1 MTALRI
7 KTVEEKLQKLQEF
20 IDKLEELKKI
30 SYDQFINES
39 IYPDAAM
46 RNLQV
51 GVEVI
56 IDIGTHILSEIFQVK
71 VSEYKEAIQKLGEA
85 GVVPKEFAKE
95 HIPMAKFRNLLV
107 HEYGDI
113 DIVKVYE
120 YLQKAP
126 DIFRQFAKYYV
137 EFLEKELVMNPET

>member
-7 KTVEEKLQKLQEF
+7 KSIEEKLQKLQDF
-20 IDKLEELKKI
+20 IDKLEELKKV
-30 SYDQFINES
+30 SYEQFIDIS
-39 IYPDAAM
+39 IYPDATM

-71 VSEYKEAIQKLGEA
+71 VSEYKEVIIKLGEA
-85 GVVPKEFAKE
+85 KIVPEQFAKE
-95 HIPMAKFRNLLV
+95 NIPMAKFRNLLV

-113 DIVKVYE
+113 DIAKVYE

-137 EFLEKELVMNPET
+137 EFLEKANK

>member
-1 MTALRI
+1 MTALRLKSI
-7 KTVEEKLQKLQEF
+7 EEKLQKLQDF
-20 IDKLEELKKI
+20 IDKLEELKKV
-30 SYDQFINES
+30 SYDQFIDNS
-39 IYPDAAM
+39 IYPDASM

-56 IDIGTHILSEIFQVK
+56 IDIGAHILSEIFQVK
-71 VSEYKEAIQKLGEA
+71 VSEYKEVVIKLGEA
-85 GVVPKEFAKE
+85 GIVPEQFAKE
-95 HIPMAKFRNLLV
+95 NVSMTKFRNLLV

-113 DIVKVYE
+113 DISKVYD

-137 EFLEKELVMNPET
+137 EFLEKGK

>member
-7 KTVEEKLQKLQEF
+7 KSVEEKLKKLREI

-39 IYPDAAM
+39 IYPDATM

-51 GVEVI
+51 GVEAVV
-56 IDIGTHILSEIFQVK
+56 DIGTHMLSEIFQVK
-71 VSEYKEAIQKLGEA
+71 VSEYKEAIQRLGET
-85 GVVPKEFAKE
+85 GVVPRQFAKE
-95 HIPMAKFRNLLV
+95 NADMAKFRNLLV

-113 DIVKVYE
+113 DIAKVYA

-137 EFLEKELVMNPET
+137 EFLEKENKR